1 MNARRSLRPSFAW
14 TFALLSLG
22 TVATT
27 THFLTAQGTPPE
39 PDYKAFLKDNCLSC
53 HNADNSIAGVRVD
66 NLDDKFGDDT
76 VKKWEAVHHRI
87 AAGTMPP
94 KGMKQPAPEQRK
106 AMADWI
112 AKNLDIAKLRP
123 APKNGN
129 LRRLTVAQYR
139 NTLRELLGID
149 NDLAIILPAD
159 AVSKD
164 GFVNNA
170 NTLQLSPLLME
181 AYFEIAEKA
190 LNHAI
195 VDPTKKPQ
203 IQNFR
208 VDLGDKVNPDPLPE
222 KLILGAGSALLE
234 TSDVLVTQ
242 LAPKKPF
249 AYDPFY
255 MRTKYRFIEGYRGND
270 TVRGWRDFDSIY
282 HSVFADLRGAS
293 GYPKGEPWGTVPQ
306 GLLLRPAI
314 PTEEM
319 FDEDGT
325 YGPRANF
332 KISLRELPDSGR
344 FRVTVTAA
352 KYDDGLLLDPGSKPR
367 EANAAGAVI
376 AKASDKTVNIPK
388 EGIYQ
393 VDVFPV
399 ESKMAPP
406 DATKLTDGL
415 TGAWPTKDI
424 ASPAA
429 AKAITS
435 TVTVPRADLPTD
447 DPHHVGE
454 GDFTIAGWVKTK
466 QPGRYQLIS
475 LGNPDR
481 TRGWF
486 LDVASPQ
493 GALRFQTFGDVDG
506 ATATVATR
514 PFALRPGQ
522 WTHVAV
528 VVHRGLNQTRIY
540 VNGTLAAKANT
551 GSAQF
556 DADKADFKMATSFDG
571 GELSQVRLY
580 RRPLEESELA
590 ALIEPGKSLIQ
601 TASGPRRPTEDGTVV
616 RRRRAPDFALQ
627 LGDREF
633 SGALEQPAYLAVR
646 LKAGA
651 LKVQAKY
658 DNVKEIDRVVF
669 TPLAATDALAKRFAT
684 FEKRQPRVGVH
695 LGLRRDCGSTLAPV
709 GSPQTVAGTNLTKY
723 VFEGTIDNF
732 PAPVVEKDNVNY
744 LAGIHEIGVRSEFTD
759 GRDMPRLLVRSVE
772 FEGPYYDVWPPKSHS
787 NIFITRAP
795 GTPDAVYAK
804 QVISN
809 FASKAY
815 RRPVTPAEEQSLV
828 EVFNRSQK
836 AGNKFQ
842 DAVKESLQAV
852 LTSPQFLFLI
862 EKSAT
867 PQPEPLDTWELSSKL
882 SYFLW
887 NSPPDTHL
895 QNLAST
901 GALSKQLDTEVERM
915 INDPRFARFASEFV
929 AQWLSLDKFT
939 VLEADRKRYP
949 KLTRDNRKALEQEP
963 IEFVKHLIRNNLPA
977 RNLIQSDFVM
987 ANEATASYYDM
998 AEMTESGFNYVP
1010 LAISNRKDLGGVL
1023 TQAAILAGLSDG
1035 RESNPVK
1042 RGAWLAR
1049 KIVAEPPADPPPN
1062 VPALKDTAGLT
1073 LRQRIE
1079 QHRSV
1084 PACQQCH
1091 LKIDPWG
1098 VPFEDYDAGGR
1109 RKKEPQD
1116 SKSLLPDHA
1125 EVFGV
1130 DGLKKHLADDRMDQ
1144 VAFSVLK
1151 HLATYASGRSL
1162 TYNEL
1167 HELRTVGVRDLKASD
1182 YRMKDMV
1189 RYVVK
1194 SPMFLQK

>member
-1 MNARRSLRPSFAW
+1 MNARST
-14 TFALLSLG
+14 TFALVSMAIIA
-22 TVATT
+22 ATA
-27 THFLTAQGTPPE
+27 HYLTAQAPAPD

-53 HNADNSIAGVRVD
+53 HNADNSVAGVRVD
-66 NLDDKFGDDT
+66 NLDDRFGDET

-94 KGMKQPAPEQRK
+94 KGMKQPSSEQRR
-106 AMADWI
+106 AMSDWI
-112 AKNLDIAKLRP
+112 ARNLEVAKLRP
-123 APKNGN
+123 SPKNGTV
-129 LRRLTVAQYR
+129 RRLTVAQYR
-139 NTLRELLGID
+139 NTLRDLLGID
-149 NDLAIILPAD
+149 NDLATILPAD
-159 AVSKD
+159 GVSKD
-164 GFVNNA
+164 GFLNNA
-170 NTLQLSPLLME
+170 STLQLSPLLME

-190 LNHAI
+190 LDHAI
-195 VDPTKKPQ
+195 VDPSKKPE

-208 VDLGDKVNPDPLPE
+208 VDLGDHVNPDPLPE
-222 KLILGAGSALLE
+222 KLVLGAGSALLE

-242 LAPKKPF
+242 LTPKKPF
-249 AYDPFY
+249 AFEPYF
-255 MRTKYRFIEGYRGND
+255 MKTKLRYIEGYRGND

-282 HSVFADLRGAS
+282 HSVFADMRGS
-293 GYPKGEPWGTVPQ
+293 GGYPKGEPWSTVPQ

-319 FDEDGT
+319 FDDDGT
-325 YGPRANF
+325 YGPKANF
-332 KISLRELPDSGR
+332 KISLRELPDTGR

-352 KYDDGLLLDPGSKPR
+352 KYDDGLLLDQGAKSR
-367 EANAAGAVI
+367 ENTPGAVV
-376 AKASDKTVNIPK
+376 AKASDKAIQVPK

-393 VDVFPV
+393 VDVYPV
-399 ESKMAPP
+399 EPKVAKP
-406 DATKLTDGL
+406 DASQLSEGL
-415 TGAWPTKDI
+415 AGAWPSAEL
-424 ASPAA
+424 ASPASSA
-429 AKAITS
+429 AKNITAAI
-435 TVTVPRADLPTD
+435 VVPRAQLPTD

-454 GDFTIAGWVKTK
+454 GDFTVAGWIKPK
-466 QPGRYQLIS
+466 QGGRYQLIS
-475 LGNPDR
+475 LGNADR

-486 LDVASPQ
+486 LDIPNPQ
-493 GALRFQTFGDVDG
+493 SALRFQTFGDADG
-506 ATATVATR
+506 ATATVATK
-514 PFALRPGQ
+514 PFAVRPGQ
-522 WTHVAV
+522 WTHIAV
-528 VVHRGLNQTRIY
+528 VVRRGLNQTSIY
-540 VNGTLAAKANT
+540 INGSLAAKANT
-551 GSAQF
+551 GSAQY
-556 DADKADFKMATSFDG
+556 DADRSDLKIATAFDG
-571 GELSQVRLY
+571 GEMSQVRLY
-580 RRPLEESELA
+580 RRSLDDGELA
-590 ALIEPGKSLIQ
+590 ALVEPGKALVQ
-601 TASGPRRPTEDGTVV
+601 PNNNARRQAEDGTVI
-616 RRRRAPDFALQ
+616 RRRRAPDFALH

-633 SGALEQPAYLAVR
+633 TGTLDQPAFLAVR
-646 LKAGA
+646 LKAGP
-651 LKVQAKY
+651 LKLQAKY

-669 TPLAATDALAKRFAT
+669 TPLAATDDLAKRFST

-709 GSPQTVAGTNLTKY
+709 GAPQPVPGTNLAHY
-723 VFEGTIDNF
+723 VFEGVIDNY

-744 LAGIHEIGVRSEFTD
+744 LAGIHEIGIRSEYTD

-772 FEGPYYDVWPPKSHS
+772 FEGPYYDVWPPKSHT

-795 GTPDAVYAK
+795 GSSDAVYAK

-809 FASKAY
+809 FASKAF
-815 RRPVTPAEEQSLV
+815 RRPVTADEEKALV
-828 EVFNRSQK
+828 DIYAK
-836 AGNKFQ
+836 AQQNGRKFQ
-842 DAVKESLQAV
+842 EAVQESLEAV

-862 EKSAT
+862 EKSGS
-867 PQPEPLDTWELSSKL
+867 PQPEPLDNWELSSKL

-887 NSPPDTHL
+887 NSPPDARL
-895 QNLAST
+895 QQLAST
-901 GALSKQLDTEVERM
+901 GALSKQLDTEVDRM
-915 INDPRFARFASEFV
+915 IADPRFAKFASEFV
-929 AQWLSLDKFT
+929 SQWLSLDKFV

-963 IEFVKHLIRNNLPA
+963 VEFVKYLIRNNLPA
-977 RNLIQSDFVM
+977 RNLISSDFVM
-987 ANEATASYYDM
+987 ANEAVANYYDM
-998 AEMTESGFNYVP
+998 ADKTESGFQFVALP
-1010 LAISNRKDLGGVL
+1010 ATGRKDLSGGVL

-1042 RGAWLAR
+1042 RGAWVAR

-1073 LRQRIE
+1073 LRQRLE

-1084 PACQQCH
+1084 PACVQCH

-1116 SKSLLPDHA
+1116 SKSILPDQA

-1130 DGLKKHLADDRMDQ
+1130 DGLKKHLADNRMDQ
-1144 VAFSVLK
+1144 VAFAVLK

-1167 HELRTVGVRDLKASD
+1167 NELRTTGVRDLKASD

>member
-1 MNARRSLRPSFAW
+1 MGAMNARSTTL
-14 TFALLSLG
+14 ALLSLAAIL
-22 TVATT
+22 ATA
-27 THFLTAQGTPPE
+27 HYLTAQATPPE
-39 PDYKAFLKDNCLSC
+39 PDYKAFLKDNCVTC

-94 KGMKQPAPEQRK
+94 KGMKQPSPEQRK
-106 AMADWI
+106 AMSDWI
-112 AKNLDIAKLRP
+112 ARNLDVAKLRP
-123 APKNGN
+123 APKNGTV
-129 LRRLTVAQYR
+129 RRLTVAQYR
-139 NTLRELLGID
+139 NTLRDLLGID
-149 NDLAIILPAD
+149 NDLAAILPAD
-159 AVSKD
+159 GVSKD
-164 GFVNNA
+164 GFLNNA

-190 LNHAI
+190 LNHAL
-195 VDPTKKPQ
+195 VDITKKPE

-208 VDLGDKVNPDPLPE
+208 VDLGDHVNPDPLQE

-242 LAPKKPF
+242 LTPKKAFAFEPF
-249 AYDPFY
+249 F
-255 MRTKYRFIEGYRGND
+255 MKTRYRFIEGYRGND

-282 HSVFADLRGAS
+282 HSVFADTRGS
-293 GYPKGEPWGTVPQ
+293 GGYPKGEAWSTVPQ

-319 FDEDGT
+319 FDDDGT
-325 YGPRANF
+325 YGPKANF

-344 FRVTVTAA
+344 FRVTVMAA
-352 KYDDGLLLDPGSKPR
+352 RYDDGLLLDTGAKAR
-367 EANAAGAVI
+367 EEAGAVV
-376 AKASDKTVNIPK
+376 AKAADKSVNIPR

-393 VDVFPV
+393 VDIHPV
-399 ESKMAPP
+399 EPKLAKP
-406 DATKLTDGL
+406 DPAQLSEGL
-415 TGAWPTKDI
+415 TGAWPSADI

-429 AKAITS
+429 AKTLTS
-435 TVTVPRADLPTD
+435 PLVIPRADLPTD

-454 GDFTIAGWVKTK
+454 GDFTVAAWVKTK
-466 QPGRYQLIS
+466 QPGRYQILS

-486 LDVASPQ
+486 LDIPTPQ
-493 GALRFQTFGDVDG
+493 SAIRFQTYGDVDG
-506 ATATVATR
+506 ATATVSTR
-514 PFALRPGQ
+514 PFALRPNQ
-522 WTHVAV
+522 WAHVAV
-528 VVHRGLNQTRIY
+528 VVRRGLNQTFIY
-540 VNGTLAAKANT
+540 VNGALAAKANT

-556 DADKADFKMATSFDG
+556 DADRSDLKIAPNFEG
-571 GELSQVRLY
+571 GEMSQVRLY
-580 RRPLEESELA
+580 RRPLDESELA
-590 ALIEPGKSLIQ
+590 ALIEPGKALVQ
-601 TASGPRRPTEDGTVV
+601 PNANGRRQVEDGTVI
-616 RRRRAPDFALQ
+616 RRRRAPDFALH

-633 SGALEQPAYLAVR
+633 TGTLDQPAFIAVR
-646 LKAGA
+646 LKAGP

-658 DNVKEIDRVVF
+658 DNIKEIDRVVF
-669 TPLAATDALAKRFAT
+669 TPLAATDSLAKRFAT

-709 GSPQTVAGTNLTKY
+709 GPPQNVPGTNLAKY
-723 VFEGTIDNF
+723 VFEGTIDNY

-744 LAGIHEIGVRSEFTD
+744 LAGIHEIGIRSEYTD

-772 FEGPYYDVWPPKSHS
+772 FEGPYYDVWPPKSHT

-795 GTPDAVYAK
+795 GSSDAVYAK

-809 FASKAY
+809 FATKAF
-815 RRPVTPAEEQSLV
+815 RRPVTAEEEQAFVGIYTKAQQSG
-828 EVFNRSQK
+828 R
-836 AGNKFQ
+836 KFQ
-842 DAVKESLQAV
+842 DAVKESLEAV

-867 PQPEPLDTWELSSKL
+867 PQPEPLDNWELSSKL

-887 NSPPDTHL
+887 NTQPDNRL
-895 QNLAST
+895 QQLAST
-901 GALSKQLDTEVERM
+901 GALPRQLDTEVDRM
-915 INDPRFARFASEFV
+915 IADPRFAQFASEFV
-929 AQWLSLDKFT
+929 SQWLSLDKFT

-949 KLTRDNRKALEQEP
+949 KLTRDNRKALELEP

-987 ANEATASYYDM
+987 ANEAVANYYDM
-998 AEMTESGFNYVP
+998 PEMTESGFNFVALP
-1010 LAISNRKDLGGVL
+1010 ASNRKDLGGVL

-1130 DGLKKHLADDRMDQ
+1130 DGLKKHLSEDRMDQ

-1167 HELRTVGVRDLKASD
+1167 HELRTTGVRDLKASD